1 MIKLL
6 ILDIDG
12 VLTDG
17 RKFYDYNGN
26 TMYKQYND
34 KDFTAIK
41 RFKAVG
47 INVCFLSGDIWNKK
61 MAETRNIKFYSGRT
75 TNGKMN
81 KIDVL
86 KIILDEYNIKSEDT
100 IYVGDD
106 IFDIEVFNNVGY
118 AFCPNDS
125 PLCVKKNS
133 TPLKNNGGEGV
144 VSELFDYLVLNQQVD
159 IPSINDV
166 KKLDLEEISSRNM
179 I

>member
-17 RKFYDYNGN
+17 TKHYDHTGN
-26 TMYKQYND
+26 TVYKQYND

-106 IFDIEVFNNVGY
+106 IFDIEVFNNVGH

-133 TPLKNNGGEGV
+133 KPLNNNGGRGV
-144 VSELFDYLVLNQQVD
+144 VSELFDYLVLNEQIG
-159 IPSINDV
+159 IPLIDDV
-166 KKLDLEEISSRNM
+166 KNLDLEETTSKKM
-179 I
+179 L